1 MTLPVRTGT
10 TCPDWIRDRVRR
22 HEEAWPH
29 RALAAALVA
38 VMFLVLILGALLWTA
53 TAAVYYAQP

>member
-1 MTLPVRTGT
+1 MTSPERTGAAR
-10 TCPDWIRDRVRR
+10 PAWIRERVRC

-29 RALAAALVA
+29 RALVAGLVA
-38 VMFLVLILGALLWTA
+38 VICLMLALGALLWTA